1 MKTLLAAAALALV
14 AFAAESF
21 GQAGIRE
28 ETIRFG
34 PGESRAT
41 VKGSIKGS
49 QTVDYR
55 LRARAGQTMTVALRT
70 TNASAYFNV
79 LPPASDEALF
89 VGSTSGTRFAGALP
103 GDGDYTIRVY
113 LMRNAARRNET
124 ASYTFDV
131 AVTDAAANAGAT
143 GGSRAAATPGK
154 PFDATLELKG
164 IRFRVTATNEGSINR
179 LRIVPSGLEIDH
191 RAIEKEIDGSVT
203 AAEVADINADGS
215 PEIYVY
221 VTSAGSGSYGSIVAF
236 SVNRR
241 KSLSEIYLPPVAE
254 NAAAAKGYMGH
265 DEFAVVETTF
275 VQRFPVYRDGDTNNR
290 PTGGTRQLQYKLVPG
305 EAGWRLRLDRTV
317 EY

>member
-1 MKTLLAAAALALV
+1 MMRLAVLCVQGDGCCSIAPATRPRPTVAPMKTLLAAAALALV

-113 LMRNAARRNET
+113 LMRNAAPRNET

-164 IRFRVTATNEGSINR
+164 IRFRVTATNEGSINSKR
-179 LRIVPSGLEIDH
+179 S
-191 RAIEKEIDGSVT
+191 IDGVL
-203 AAEVADINADGS
+203 APKRRVGNDGVHVH
-215 PEIYVY
+215 E
-221 VTSAGSGSYGSIVAF
+221 
-236 SVNRR
+236 R
-241 KSLSEIYLPPVAE
+241 
-254 NAAAAKGYMGH
+254 GH
-265 DEFAVVETTF
+265 
-275 VQRFPVYRDGDTNNR
+275 
-290 PTGGTRQLQYKLVPG
+290 L
-305 EAGWRLRLDRTV
+305 
-317 EY
+317 